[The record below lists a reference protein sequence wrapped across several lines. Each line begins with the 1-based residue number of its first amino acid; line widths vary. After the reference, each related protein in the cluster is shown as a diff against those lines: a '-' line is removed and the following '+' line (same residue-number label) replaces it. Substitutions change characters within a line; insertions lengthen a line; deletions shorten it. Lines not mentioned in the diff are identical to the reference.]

1 MRLRHPALVVAA
13 AAVTLGAVLTALA
26 ASSEGSL
33 WKMLL
38 VALALGLPGALA
50 ATEHPRNPVGW
61 LLLATACVLSAM
73 GLAGQASP
81 AGSAGEWAAWCRA
94 SATRMEPPSPASWRQ
109 FTRMVRAFEE

>member
-26 ASSEGSL
+26 ASSEGAL

-81 AGSAGEWAAWCRA
+81 RGPRGSGRRGWSTGR
-94 SATRMEPPSPASWRQ
+94 
-109 FTRMVRAFEE
+109 VRSSYP